1 MVLYYYFIKSKVLGC
16 LKLTVQNLQGHAAQ
30 LLLTTCTL
38 LCILLVTLAI
48 VLPVQEKNKS
58 WICAGYVLVDLV
70 LS

>member
-1 MVLYYYFIKSKVLGC
+1 MFEAT
-16 LKLTVQNLQGHAAQ
+16 TVQNLQGHAAQ

-58 WICAGYVLVDLV
+58 WICAGRSSFILREDEG
-70 LS
+70 

>member
-1 MVLYYYFIKSKVLGC
+1 MFEAT
-16 LKLTVQNLQGHAAQ
+16 TVQNLQGHAAQ